1 MWKWLLVILLLI
13 TLIAPTPVLADT
25 SAEVVVTAT
34 GWICEAPG
42 GFSLFYIND
51 YEIGI
56 SWVKGAGAE
65 NTMIRAKYGSYPVD
79 RTDGYQVYYGD
90 GTVASDTGVNFEE
103 GVSDVYYIAFSQS
116 ASGAW
121 EEIGATNFMENPHML
136 LIALIL
142 LALGFTIVSYI
153 FKKGVLSF
161 AGAGPWMI
169 ASIYCFTKSAE
180 TWDIY
185 FSLAFLFI
193 GLLLACAFSPLAWR
207 ETTPA
212 GETPEEPEIRELRE
226 EMAAFNRERGQYDF
240 LYGGTSRPKRRG
252 TRFQRTE

>member
-1 MWKWLLVILLLI
+1 V
-13 TLIAPTPVLADT
+13 LIAPTPALADT

-42 GFSLFYIND
+42 GFSVFYIND

-56 SWVKGAGAE
+56 SWVKGEGAE
-65 NTMIRAKYGSYPVD
+65 NTMIRAKYGSYPVG

-103 GVSDVYYIAFSQS
+103 GVSDVYYIAFSQN

-121 EEIGATNFMENPHML
+121 EEIGSTNFMENPHML
-136 LIALIL
+136 LIALLIL
-142 LALGFTIVSYI
+142 AMGFTIASYI
-153 FKKGVLSF
+153 FKKGILAF
-161 AGAGPWMI
+161 AGAGAWMVT
-169 ASIYCFTKSAE
+169 SIYCFSKSAE
-180 TWDIY
+180 TWDVY

-193 GLLLACAFSPLAWR
+193 GLLLACMFSPLAWR

-212 GETPEEPEIRELRE
+212 GERTEDPDVA
-226 EMAAFNRERGQYDF
+226 EMRAEMQEWDRERNQFSF
-240 LYGGTSRPKRRG
+240 LHNNKRPRRR
-252 TRFQRTE
+252 TRW

>member
-1 MWKWLLVILLLI
+1 
-13 TLIAPTPVLADT
+13 LIALIIPLPVLADT
-25 SAEVVVTAT
+25 SSEVVVTAT
-34 GWICEAPG
+34 GWICEAPS

-56 SWVKGAGAE
+56 SWVKGEGAE
-65 NTMIRAKYGSYPVD
+65 NTMIRAKYGSYPID

-103 GVSDVYYIAFSQS
+103 GVSDVYYIAFSENVN
-116 ASGAW
+116 GVW
-121 EEIGATNFMENPHML
+121 EEVGASDFMENPHML
-136 LIALIL
+136 LIALII

-153 FKKGVLSF
+153 FKKGVLAF
-161 AGAGPWMI
+161 AGAGSWMV

-193 GLLLACAFSPLAWR
+193 GLLLACMFSPLAWK

-212 GETPEEPEIRELRE
+212 GEIPEDPDVAEMQAEITEWNK
-226 EMAAFNRERGQYDF
+226 NRNQFSF
-240 LYGGTSRPKRRG
+240 LHDNKRPRRRSRW
-252 TRFQRTE
+252 